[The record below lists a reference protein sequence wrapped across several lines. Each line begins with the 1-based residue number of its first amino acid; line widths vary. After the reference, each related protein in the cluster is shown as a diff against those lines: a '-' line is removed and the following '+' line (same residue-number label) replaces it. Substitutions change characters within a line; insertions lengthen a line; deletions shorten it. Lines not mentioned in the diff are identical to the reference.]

1 MYVCIRIHVDRALV
15 RSPFSFVEGALGTR
29 LGTLTILTA
38 YIISPFTREIRKS
51 FKL

>member
-15 RSPFSFVEGALGTR
+15 RSPFSFVEGALGTS

-38 YIISPFTREIRKS
+38 YIISPLQGK
-51 FKL
+51 